1 MHLRFAFD
9 SEVAVAAPELAIEE
23 IENATVRFDGKPVEL
38 KANGWFVDKA
48 IKRCALPGFT
58 SGRHTLEVDIDF
70 KRRGNIEWCYL
81 LGDFGVKLLGDRGT
95 LTAPVRELGIGDWAA
110 QGLPFYAGSV
120 TYLYD
125 VEAGDNGIT
134 LHTPLYRGAAIEVTL
149 DGVRQGL
156 IAYAPY
162 TMHMDAAKGA
172 HRIGIKV
179 YGNRINA
186 FGPVHNANREW
197 PYYGPD
203 SWHSKGV
210 EWSYSYRLW
219 QMGLLS
225 EPDVTV

>member
-1 MHLRFAFD
+1 M
-9 SEVAVAAPELAIEE
+9 
-23 IENATVRFDGKPVEL
+23 
-38 KANGWFVDKA
+38 
-48 IKRCALPGFT
+48 
-58 SGRHTLEVDIDF
+58 
-70 KRRGNIEWCYL
+70 
-81 LGDFGVKLLGDRGT
+81 
-95 LTAPVRELGIGDWAA
+95 
-110 QGLPFYAGSV
+110 
-120 TYLYD
+120 
-125 VEAGDNGIT
+125 
-134 LHTPLYRGAAIEVTL
+134 YRGAAIEVTL

-162 TMHMDAAKGA
+162 AMHMDAAKGA

-203 SWHSKGV
+203 SWHSEGV